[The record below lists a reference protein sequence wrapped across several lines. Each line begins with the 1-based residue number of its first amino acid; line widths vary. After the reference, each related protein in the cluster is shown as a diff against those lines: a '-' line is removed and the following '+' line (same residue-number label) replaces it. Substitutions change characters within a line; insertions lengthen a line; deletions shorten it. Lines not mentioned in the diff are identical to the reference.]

1 MHSRSSASRS
11 RENRPLS
18 LLCVG
23 DEGIVVHVLED
34 DPLRAYRLAAL
45 GVTPGARVAVLQT
58 FPGFVF
64 ECDQSELA
72 VERSVAAAIL
82 VDPTIHYAEIRH
94 PT

>member
-1 MHSRSSASRS
+1 MRSESSASLFE
-11 RENRPLS
+11 ENLPLS
-18 LLCVG
+18 LLRAG
-23 DEGIVVHVLED
+23 DEGIVVRVLQD
-34 DPLRAYRLAAL
+34 DRSRADRLAAL

-94 PT
+94 PS